1 MTGRRLLGCVTCR
14 SLLTSMIA
22 FGENA
27 QRTIEKSTKRC
38 RIVLSYSR
46 TSEDS
51 SFENLPISSLVLKKV
66 SKDYPSVVYILER
79 MMGDDNHV
87 VCVLVF
93 SEDRNW
99 VKIINGYESN
109 LEVCR
114 EENSMMMNRVNS
126 QPILLDI

>member
-1 MTGRRLLGCVTCR
+1 
-14 SLLTSMIA
+14 MIA

-27 QRTIEKSTKRC
+27 QRIIEKSTKRC

-51 SFENLPISSLVLKKV
+51 SFENLPIISLVLKKV